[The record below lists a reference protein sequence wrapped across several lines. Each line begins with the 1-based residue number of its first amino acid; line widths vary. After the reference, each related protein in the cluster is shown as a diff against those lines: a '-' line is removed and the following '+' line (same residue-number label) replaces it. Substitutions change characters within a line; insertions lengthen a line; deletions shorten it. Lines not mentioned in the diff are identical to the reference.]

1 VSQAKQLKQGVNN
14 MNAIATTKRSKR
26 VLSSMPVHEHRERL
40 LAIRQQTVRV
50 ATPQGMLDA
59 ELVKILRID
68 HRPLTIPNQSIRRP
82 IALRA
87 GVAQVRPQLN
97 EARPA
102 LETNARSESEQKQFR
117 LRSVGEVLTDQ
128 NGALFEVRGEELHRL
143 GKLVR
148 DSHGRMFEVCQRTNE
163 GPTASQDIDNAEL
176 RRAEHADQKADHI
189 QTPLQFLKALLKSWL
204 PKWFRRASNT
214 I

>member
-1 VSQAKQLKQGVNN
+1 
-14 MNAIATTKRSKR
+14 
-26 VLSSMPVHEHRERL
+26 MPAAERHERL

-50 ATPQGMLDA
+50 ATPRGILDA

-102 LETNARSESEQKQFR
+102 LETNASGESEQKQFR

-128 NGALFEVRGEELHRL
+128 NGVLFEVRGEELHPL
-143 GKLVR
+143 GKVVR
-148 DSHGRMFEVCQRTNE
+148 DTHGRMFEVCQRTNE
-163 GPTASQDIDNAEL
+163 RGTANQNVESAEI
-176 RRAEHADQKADHI
+176 QKPESA

-204 PKWFRRASNT
+204 PKWFRA
-214 I
+214 